1 MFQVR
6 VPGSGDG
13 KDHFL
18 LNPFGLLYS
27 EVTASNL
34 VKVDMAG
41 TVVDQ
46 GTTQLG
52 VNSAGY
58 ALHSAIHEARPD
70 VNCIIHVH
78 TVPGAAVSGLLIS

>member
-1 MFQVR
+1 M
-6 VPGSGDG
+6 D
-13 KDHFL
+13 
-18 LNPFGLLYS
+18 
-27 EVTASNL
+27 
-34 VKVDMAG
+34 G
-41 TVVDQ
+41 TVVDP

-78 TVPGAAVSGLLIS
+78 TVPGAAVSGLGVGQ

>member
-1 MFQVR
+1 MR
-6 VPGSGDG
+6 VHGSAAG

-18 LNPFGLLYS
+18 LNPFGLLYH

-34 VKVDMAG
+34 VKVDMDG

-58 ALHSAIHEARPD
+58 ALHSAIHEARLD

-78 TVPGAAVSGLLIS
+78 TVPGAAVSGIAVGH

>member
-1 MFQVR
+1 MR
-6 VPGSGDG
+6 VPGSAG

-18 LNPFGLLYS
+18 LNPFGLLYH
-27 EVTASNL
+27 EVTASNV
-34 VKVDMAG
+34 VKVDMDG
-41 TVVDQ
+41 TVVDP

-78 TVPGAAVSGLLIS
+78 TVPGAAVSGLGVGQ